1 MSIPDAPISA
11 ASSDA
16 RTASA
21 RRPGDVQPRT
31 GQPSTGRSGIDR
43 SGRPRR
49 GRLSVVIP
57 FYNEGPNIDALFARL
72 TPVLDGLGMDWEVV
86 CVNDGS
92 RDDTIDRLLDVHD
105 RDPRVKVVD
114 LSRNFGKELAL
125 SAGLSHTTGDAVV
138 PMDADLQHPP
148 ELLPAF
154 IAKWREGFD
163 VVVAVRH
170 ARVGQSLK
178 HRLFAKLF
186 YWVFDHLSEIKLP
199 REVGDF
205 RLMDRRVVEVINRM
219 PERTRFMKGIFAWV
233 GFRQAAIPYEQGER
247 AGGDTKWGF
256 VKLLRL
262 SFDGLTA
269 FSTFPLRVWSLV
281 GMAVSGV
288 AFIYILIRL
297 IRTLL
302 YGIDVPGY
310 ESLLVAV
317 LFLGGLQ
324 LITLGIIGD
333 YLGRVFA
340 EVKGRPLFIVR
351 SAHGFGTSDEEHE
364 HQFDPVGDTAG
375 QERQR

>member
-1 MSIPDAPISA
+1 MSLSDAPSPVAPAARGDSA
-11 ASSDA
+11 Q
-16 RTASA
+16 RL
-21 RRPGDVQPRT
+21 
-31 GQPSTGRSGIDR
+31 GRS
-43 SGRPRR
+43 RR
-49 GRLSVVIP
+49 TRLSVVIP
-57 FYNEGPNIDALFARL
+57 FFNEGANIASLFARL
-72 TPVLDGLGMDWEVV
+72 TPALDGLGVDWEVV

-92 RDDTIDRLLDVHD
+92 RDDTLDRLLDAHD
-105 RDPRVKVVD
+105 GDDRIKVVD

-125 SAGLSHTTGDAVV
+125 SAGLTHTTGDAVV

-154 IAKWREGFD
+154 LEKWREGYD

-178 HRLFAKLF
+178 HRMFARMF
-186 YWVFDHLSEIKLP
+186 YWIFDHLSEIKLP

-205 RLMDRRVVEVINRM
+205 RLMDRRVVDVINRM

-262 SFDGLTA
+262 SLDGLTA
-269 FSTFPLRVWSLV
+269 FSTFPLRVWSVV
-281 GMAVSGV
+281 GMALSGV

-297 IRTLL
+297 VRTIFH
-302 YGIDVPGY
+302 GIDVPGY

-317 LFLGGLQ
+317 LFLGGIQ

-351 SAHGFGTSDEEHE
+351 SAHGFAADNEYDDEY
-364 HQFDPVGDTAG
+364 GDEYPLG
-375 QERQR
+375 REKGREKGRDRRR

>member
-1 MSIPDAPISA
+1 MSLTDAPLSA
-11 ASSDA
+11 ASSDD
-16 RTASA
+16 RTAPA
-21 RRPGDVQPRT
+21 R
-31 GQPSTGRSGIDR
+31 R

-57 FYNEGPNIDALFARL
+57 FYNEGPNVAALFDRL

-92 RDDTIDRLLDVHD
+92 RDDTIDRLLDAHD
-105 RDPRVKVVD
+105 RDDRIKVVD

-125 SAGLSHTTGDAVV
+125 SAGLSHATGDAVV

-148 ELLPAF
+148 ELLPTF

-178 HRLFAKLF
+178 HRIFARLF
-186 YWVFDHLSEIKLP
+186 YWFFDHLSEIKLP

-256 VKLLRL
+256 LKLLRL

-281 GMAVSGV
+281 GVAVSGV
-288 AFIYILIRL
+288 AFVYIVIRL
-297 IRTLL
+297 IRTLIH
-302 YGIDVPGY
+302 GIDVPGY

-317 LFLGGLQ
+317 LFLGGIQ

-351 SAHGFGTSDEEHE
+351 SAHGFGPPDDADGAGPQAHG
-364 HQFDPVGDTAG
+364 FDQRADAG
-375 QERQR
+375 REPRR

>member
-1 MSIPDAPISA
+1 MSLSDAPSPVA
-11 ASSDA
+11 PAVRGEPA
-16 RTASA
+16 H
-21 RRPGDVQPRT
+21 RT
-31 GQPSTGRSGIDR
+31 GRPSRT
-43 SGRPRR
+43 
-49 GRLSVVIP
+49 RLSVVIP
-57 FYNEGPNIDALFARL
+57 FYNEGPNIAALFERL
-72 TPVLDGLGMDWEVV
+72 TTALDGLGVDWEVV

-92 RDDTIDRLLDVHD
+92 RDDTLDRLLDAHD
-105 RDPRVKVVD
+105 RDGRVKVVD

-125 SAGLSHTTGDAVV
+125 SAGLTHTTGDAVV

-154 IAKWREGFD
+154 LEKWREGYD

-178 HRLFAKLF
+178 HRLFARMF
-186 YWVFDHLSEIKLP
+186 YWIFDHLSEVRLP

-205 RLMDRRVVEVINRM
+205 RLMDRKVVEVINRM

-256 VKLLRL
+256 LKLLRL
-262 SFDGLTA
+262 SLDGLTA

-281 GMAVSGV
+281 GMALSGV
-288 AFIYILIRL
+288 AFVYILIRL
-297 IRTLL
+297 LRTLFF
-302 YGIDVPGY
+302 GIDVPGY
-310 ESLLVAV
+310 ESLLAAV
-317 LFLGGLQ
+317 LFMGGIQ
-324 LITLGIIGD
+324 LMTLGIIGD

-351 SAHGFGTSDEEHE
+351 SAHGFEDE
-364 HQFDPVGDTAG
+364 DGDGLG
-375 QERQR
+375 QEFGRDSGGRDLGGNRRR

>member
-16 RTASA
+16 RTTSA
-21 RRPGDVQPRT
+21 RRLGTDRPGT
-31 GQPSTGRSGIDR
+31 DR
-43 SGRPRR
+43 LGRPRR

-72 TPVLDGLGMDWEVV
+72 TPVLDGLDMEWEVV

-92 RDDTIDRLLDVHD
+92 RDDTVDRLLDVHD

-178 HRLFAKLF
+178 HRLFARLF

-288 AFIYILIRL
+288 AFVYILIRL
-297 IRTLL
+297 VRTLFH
-302 YGIDVPGY
+302 GIDVPGY

-317 LFLGGLQ
+317 LFLGGIQ

-351 SAHGFGTSDEEHE
+351 SAHGFGTAD
-364 HQFDPVGDTAG
+364 DPHGAELDPLGEPAGQERAG

>member
-1 MSIPDAPISA
+1 MPLSDAPVPVA
-11 ASSDA
+11 P
-16 RTASA
+16 TAHGDTA
-21 RRPGDVQPRT
+21 RRLDR
-31 GQPSTGRSGIDR
+31 PSH
-43 SGRPRR
+43 P
-49 GRLSVVIP
+49 RLSVVIP
-57 FYNEGPNIDALFARL
+57 FYNEGPNIAALFARL
-72 TPVLDGLGMDWEVV
+72 TPALDGLGVAWEVV

-92 RDDTIDRLLDVHD
+92 RDDTLDRLLDAHD
-105 RDPRVKVVD
+105 RDSRIKVVD

-154 IAKWREGFD
+154 LEKWRAGYD

-178 HRLFAKLF
+178 HRMFARMF

-205 RLMDRRVVEVINRM
+205 RLMDRKVVDVINRM

-233 GFRQAAIPYEQGER
+233 GFRQAAIPYHQGER

-256 VKLLRL
+256 LKLLRL

-288 AFIYILIRL
+288 AFLYILIRL
-297 IRTLL
+297 IRTLFH
-302 YGIDVPGY
+302 GIDVPGY

-340 EVKGRPLFIVR
+340 EVKGRPLYIVR
-351 SAHGFGTSDEEHE
+351 SAHGFVGQDEDGEDGGADDRPRSASDRR
-364 HQFDPVGDTAG
+364 GA
-375 QERQR
+375 RR